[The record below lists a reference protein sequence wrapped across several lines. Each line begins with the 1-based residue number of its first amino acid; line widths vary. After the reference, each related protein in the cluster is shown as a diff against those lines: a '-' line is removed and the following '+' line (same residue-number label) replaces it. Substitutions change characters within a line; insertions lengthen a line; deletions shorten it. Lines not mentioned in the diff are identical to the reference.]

1 MVTNLGLI
9 ALVIAA
15 LVAIYAFVMAIL
27 GGAQQRPAYVE
38 SARRAAV
45 VVMPLLTLTCLT
57 IITSN
62 LVGDY
67 SLEYTYRVSNSTTPT
82 FLRITALWGG
92 QNGSILFWNWLMSLY
107 IFFVFLRP
115 WKSKRDLLPWVIA
128 VSIGTQAFFIL
139 LTIFFANPFARLFA
153 DAAGNVTPAIFQ
165 PAGSLPYRAADGQ
178 GLNPLLR
185 HPGMI
190 SHPLM
195 LYLGFVGLVIPFAYA
210 IAAMIAKNKTNSWI
224 IAMRRPTLVAWL
236 FLSMGLLLGA
246 RWAYDVLGWGGY
258 WGWDPVENSALLP
271 WLTATAF
278 LHSVIIQEKRGMFK
292 IWNMVLIVLTFC
304 LMIIGT
310 FFTRTGL
317 ISSVHAFAKS
327 SLGVPFLLFVAIVL
341 VGSVGLMID
350 RS

>member
-1 MVTNLGLI
+1 MVTDLGLI
-9 ALVIAA
+9 ALIVAA

-27 GGAQQRPAYVE
+27 GGTQQRPAYIE

-45 VVMPLLTLTCLT
+45 IVMPLLTLTCLT
-57 IITSN
+57 IIYSN

-67 SLEYTYRVSNSTTPT
+67 SLEYTYRVSNNTTPT

-115 WKSKRDLLPWVIA
+115 WKSNRDLLPWVIA

-153 DAAGNVTPAIFQ
+153 DAAGNVATAVFQ
-165 PAGSLPYRAADGQ
+165 PAGQTPFRAPDGQ

-190 SHPLM
+190 IHPPM
-195 LYLGFVGLVIPFAYA
+195 LYLGFVAFVIPFAFA
-210 IAAMIAKNKTNSWI
+210 VAALVTGRSDDRWI
-224 IAMRRPTLVAWL
+224 RLTRRWTLIAWL
-236 FLSMGLLLGA
+236 FLSLGLILGG

-258 WGWDPVENSALLP
+258 WGWDPVEIAAFMP
-271 WLTATAF
+271 WLTGTAF
-278 LHSVIIQEKRGMFK
+278 LHSVMIQEKRGLFK
-292 IWNMVLIVLTFC
+292 HWNMILVILTYALVVF
-304 LMIIGT
+304 GT
-310 FFTRTGL
+310 FLTRSGVL
-317 ISSVHAFAKS
+317 SSVHAFANS
-327 SLGVPFLLFVAIVL
+327 PIGPFFMGYVALTLIVSTALLIW
-341 VGSVGLMID
+341 
-350 RS
+350 R